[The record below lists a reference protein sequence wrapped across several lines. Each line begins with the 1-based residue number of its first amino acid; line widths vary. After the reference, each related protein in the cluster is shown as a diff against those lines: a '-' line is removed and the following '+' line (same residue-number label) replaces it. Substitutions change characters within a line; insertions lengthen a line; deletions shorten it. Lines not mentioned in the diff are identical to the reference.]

1 MRHHQLQAL
10 PGRPEGTLK
19 ESLMEVE
26 RFSDSQAKGT
36 AIDIVDFWHGA
47 AILDVWALEGGSI
60 WPFAT

>member
-1 MRHHQLQAL
+1 
-10 PGRPEGTLK
+10 
-19 ESLMEVE
+19 MEVE